1 MGGRVP
7 KVSGRTRGSSGTRQ
21 VNLALTASQEE
32 LVRLLVLRLR
42 EGGLE
47 YEERVRGFVQDAP
60 VPRYMHVD
68 ELDRRFG
75 AIERRLVALEQSGR
89 EAAQPTADG
98 VAEPGRLKRQ
108 G

>member
-1 MGGRVP
+1 MATAPIDRRAQG
-7 KVSGRTRGSSGTRQ
+7 SLRGKRSPGTRQ
-21 VNLALTASQEE
+21 VNLALTPSQEE

-47 YEERVRGFVQDAP
+47 FEQRVRDFVEEAP

-75 AIERRLVALEQSGR
+75 ALERRILDLELMLGNTD
-89 EAAQPTADG
+89 TAD
-98 VAEPGRLKRQ
+98 RDS
-108 G
+108 

>member
-1 MGGRVP
+1 MATAPIDRRAQG
-7 KVSGRTRGSSGTRQ
+7 SLRGKRSPGTRQ

-47 YEERVRGFVQDAP
+47 FEQRVREFVQEAP
-60 VPRYMHVD
+60 VPRYMHID

-75 AIERRLVALEQSGR
+75 ALERRILHLEETLDSAG
-89 EAAQPTADG
+89 TAD
-98 VAEPGRLKRQ
+98 Q
-108 G
+108 DS